1 MLREIPQTEI
11 EDESD
16 YQRWLFEV
24 QRAEWEEEQQQAGS
38 GSDG

>member
-1 MLREIPQTEI
+1 MLREIPQIEM

-24 QRAEWEEEQQQAGS
+24 QREERGAEQQQEGG
-38 GSDG
+38 GSDE

>member
-1 MLREIPQTEI
+1 MRVEIPQPEI

-24 QRAEWEEEQQQAGS
+24 QREAEQQQEGGS
-38 GSDG
+38 SDE